1 MTATWM
7 QTVLTRMVLT
17 NAHAKWDTSVMDAHV
32 QVVLK
37 MILLIFPYVTNFCW
51 SSHNFKQRYPY
62 MYYCRVI
69 MIHIFYICR
78 TIQLRWKTIRQF
90 IELSK
95 RREVT
100 WPQTTM
106 YYFDYQRN
114 TIGLYWEWKVTF
126 WKNDIIGF
134 TIRQKK
140 SSRWKNALNHYRN
153 RQRA

>member
-1 MTATWM
+1 
-7 QTVLTRMVLT
+7 
-17 NAHAKWDTSVMDAHV
+17 
-32 QVVLK
+32 
-37 MILLIFPYVTNFCW
+37 
-51 SSHNFKQRYPY
+51 

-78 TIQLRWKTIRQF
+78 TIELRWKTIRQF

-106 YYFDYQRN
+106 FYFDYQRN

-126 WKNDIIGF
+126 LKNDIIGF
-134 TIRQKK
+134 TIRQKCRK
-140 SSRWKNALNHYRN
+140 VVKMKKCVEPSQKQTKDVFKGSFHKILSWPFPYRKKNIFTWKTKN
-153 RQRA
+153 RPLLRKK

>member
-1 MTATWM
+1 
-7 QTVLTRMVLT
+7 
-17 NAHAKWDTSVMDAHV
+17 
-32 QVVLK
+32 
-37 MILLIFPYVTNFCW
+37 
-51 SSHNFKQRYPY
+51 

-78 TIQLRWKTIRQF
+78 TIELRWKTIRQF

-106 YYFDYQRN
+106 FYFDYQRN

-126 WKNDIIGF
+126 LKNDIIGF
-134 TIRQKK
+134 TIRQKCRK
-140 SSRWKNALNHYRN
+140 VVKMKKCVEPSQKQTKDVTFFSQNSQLTFSLPKEKYFHIKDKNRPLLRKKLNFF
-153 RQRA
+153 